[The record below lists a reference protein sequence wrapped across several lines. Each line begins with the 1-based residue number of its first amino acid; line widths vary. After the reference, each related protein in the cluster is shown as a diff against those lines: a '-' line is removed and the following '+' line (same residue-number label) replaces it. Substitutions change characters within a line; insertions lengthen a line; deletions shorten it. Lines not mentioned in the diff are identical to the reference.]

1 MKKFSFTINGN
12 KYDVNFHDMEDNV
25 VQVEVNGTMYDVE
38 LERITLQQTKTPVLK
53 RVTEPV
59 STDTH
64 LSTIKTSAPTS
75 PKGTGTVTSPLPGVI
90 LEVVVKE
97 GDQVKIGSK
106 LLVMEAMK
114 MENTI
119 NSDKEGTVL
128 SVKVRKGDTVL
139 EGDILVEVGG

>member
-1 MKKFSFTINGN
+1 MKKYSFTINGN
-12 KYDVNFHDMEDNV
+12 KYDVSLHDIEDNM

-38 LERITLQQTKTPVLK
+38 LERITLQQPKTPVL
-53 RVTEPV
+53 RRAPESI

-64 LSTIKTSAPTS
+64 LSTVKTSAPTS

-90 LEVVVKE
+90 LEVDVKE
-97 GDQVKIGSK
+97 GDLVKIGSK

-119 NSDKEGTVL
+119 TSDKEGTVL